1 MIGLTSRC
9 LPWIKTKSVTA
20 VASHHSRRSD
30 PKKKAK
36 LLNNQVSSVFTKED
50 GSALHDLGP
59 SSVPDMPTI
68 STRQKGIRKLLL
80 RLNLHKAKGSRWT
93 AHPPTQRNGQWN
105 HSCTCLPGL
114 ITARQNSNRLEYIRS
129 YSHANFQEGR
139 QKKTSQLPPS
149 GFNISLLQRSWN
161 TLQSMHSSIMRL
173 FDQHNILSD
182 MQHGFCKQRSC
193 ESQLILTIQN
203 LAKGLDD
210 NTQIDAVFSCF
221 SKAFYQVPRQR
232 LAINL
237 HHNDIR
243 GTILS
248 WIE

>member
-1 MIGLTSRC
+1 MMIGLTSRC
-9 LPWIKTKSVTA
+9 LPCIKTKSVTA

-30 PKKKAK
+30 PKEKAK
-36 LLNNQVSSVFTKED
+36 ILNNQVSSVFTKED

-59 SSVPDMPTI
+59 SSVPDMLTI

-149 GFNISLLQRSWN
+149 GFNISLLQRWN
-161 TLQSMHSSIMRL
+161 TL
-173 FDQHNILSD
+173 
-182 MQHGFCKQRSC
+182 
-193 ESQLILTIQN
+193 
-203 LAKGLDD
+203 
-210 NTQIDAVFSCF
+210 
-221 SKAFYQVPRQR
+221 
-232 LAINL
+232 
-237 HHNDIR
+237 
-243 GTILS
+243 
-248 WIE
+248 